1 MVLSDVCISERFEA
15 VTSEFQEFI
24 LSSAGTHV
32 LHIVFDLALSWIK
45 KACLLCLEESPG
57 LR

>member
-1 MVLSDVCISERFEA
+1 MSERFEA
-15 VTSEFQEFI
+15 VTSELQEFI
-24 LSSAGTHV
+24 LSSVGTHV

-57 LR
+57 L